1 MLHKRKIVASEDSL
15 FSRGTALQEKEREKL
30 KEPEMY
36 RVVLH
41 NDDYTTREFVVSVII
56 AIFHKTASEATRIML
71 DVHRKG
77 KGTVGVYVYDIAE
90 TKARQVKEIAAANE
104 FPLKCTVEK
113 A

>member
-1 MLHKRKIVASEDSL
+1 VGSEDSL
-15 FSRGTALQEKEREKL
+15 FSRGTGVREKQRERL

-41 NDDYTTREFVVSVII
+41 NDDYTTREFVVSVIM
-56 AIFHKTASEATRIML
+56 AVFHKTASEATRIML

-77 KGTVGVYVYDIAE
+77 RGTVGVYVYDVAQ
-90 TKARQVKEIAAANE
+90 TKAQQVKELAVAQE
-104 FPLKCTVEK
+104 FPLKATVER

>member
-1 MLHKRKIVASEDSL
+1 MAKEDSL
-15 FSRGTALQEKEREKL
+15 FSRGTGLREKRREKL

-41 NDDYTTREFVVSVII
+41 NDDYTTREFVVKVIM
-56 AIFHKTASEATRIML
+56 AVFHKTASEATRIML

-77 KGTVGVYVYDIAE
+77 RGTVGVYIYDIAE
-90 TKARQVKEIAAANE
+90 TKARQVREIAMAEE

-113 A
+113 E

>member
-1 MLHKRKIVASEDSL
+1 VARQDNL
-15 FSRGTALQEKEREKL
+15 FSRGTSLREKEREKL
-30 KEPEMY
+30 KEPQMY
-36 RVVLH
+36 RVVLY
-41 NDDYTTREFVVSVII
+41 NDDYTTREFVVGVIM
-56 AIFHKTASEATRIML
+56 AVFHKTASEATRIML

-90 TKARQVKEIAAANE
+90 TRARQVKELAAAQE

>member
-1 MLHKRKIVASEDSL
+1 MAVQDSRFSE
-15 FSRGTALQEKEREKL
+15 GTSIQEKQREDL

-41 NDDYTTREFVVSVII
+41 NDDYTPRDFVVGVIM
-56 AIFHKTASEATRIML
+56 AVFHKTASEATRIML
-71 DVHRKG
+71 TVHRTG
-77 KGTVGVYVYDIAE
+77 RGTAGVYVYDVAE
-90 TKARQVKEIAAANE
+90 TKARQVKQLATVEE

>member
-1 MLHKRKIVASEDSL
+1 MAIQEGL
-15 FSRGTALQEKEREKL
+15 FSGGTSLQEKQREDL

-41 NDDYTTREFVVSVII
+41 NDDYTPRDFVVGVIM
-56 AIFHKTASEATRIML
+56 AVFHKTASEATRIML
-71 DVHRKG
+71 AVHRTG
-77 KGTVGVYVYDIAE
+77 RGTVGVYVYDVAE
-90 TKARQVKEIAAANE
+90 TRARQVKEIAAAQE

>member
-1 MLHKRKIVASEDSL
+1 MAMHDSR
-15 FSRGTALQEKEREKL
+15 FSDGTATREKRRESL

-41 NDDYTTREFVVSVII
+41 NDDYTPRDFVVGVIM
-56 AIFHKTASEATRIML
+56 AVFHKTASEATRIML
-71 DVHRKG
+71 SVHRTG
-77 KGTVGVYVYDIAE
+77 RGTVGVYVYDVAE
-90 TKARQVKEIAAANE
+90 TKARQVKKIATAEE

>member
-1 MLHKRKIVASEDSL
+1 VAAREDSL
-15 FSRGTALQEKEREKL
+15 FTGGTSVQEKQQEEV

-36 RVVLH
+36 RVVLY
-41 NDDYTTREFVVSVII
+41 NDHYTTQEFVVSVIMLV
-56 AIFHKTASEATRIML
+56 FHKTASEATRIML
-71 DVHRKG
+71 DVHRRG

-90 TKARQVKEIAAANE
+90 TKARQVKELATAQE

>member
-1 MLHKRKIVASEDSL
+1 VAAREDSL
-15 FSRGTALQEKEREKL
+15 FTEGTSVQEQQREKI

-36 RVVLH
+36 RVVLY
-41 NDDYTTREFVVSVII
+41 NDHYTTQEFVVSVIMLV
-56 AIFHKTASEATRIML
+56 FHKTASEATRIML

-90 TKARQVKEIAAANE
+90 TRARQVKELAMAQD